1 MFDPLATA
9 SGSVKISCGVAKL
22 VRHRIVN
29 PATEGSNPSATA
41 RSLPIADLRFAIDS
55 LMKLIL
61 LTRES
66 NPQSAIGNR
75 QSKIENVIDPE
86 LE

>member
-1 MFDPLATA
+1 MKALSSMFILAPSSFILA
-9 SGSVKISCGVAKL
+9 SCGVAKL

-29 PATEGSNPSATA
+29 PAIEGSNPFATA
-41 RSLPIADLRFAIDS
+41 NSLPIVNCRFAIGRF
-55 LMKLIL
+55 MKLLL
-61 LTRES
+61 LTRA
-66 NPQSAIGNR
+66 PIGNR